1 MKRETWVKAW
11 AALAVSVALGAC
23 GGDGGNNGGNN
34 GGNGAGSGG
43 GNGGAGTPSMPET
56 PSTPGNPETPATPQ
70 AVTYLGVISFGD
82 TLAVTLDAPAA
93 GQVRI
98 RFSDSAFGLAGAV
111 IGHYVKNGN
120 VYTVSALEADSAEPP
135 PAFVTAL
142 LGSVTASFTVSGTT
156 LTGEI
161 SGLPKQLGNGKLSGQ
176 VTASSVSTPVTAA
189 DLAGTYTFL
198 RGQSTYYAS
207 SGNLQI
213 QYGMGGQM
221 RVGADGTVRLCQA
234 GTYSDTCSM
243 GLAGTLALADQTRYP
258 GAYTLTLGGKVWGQV
273 FPLKTNGVT
282 ALYLDHLQ
290 LDSAG
295 NRMTGTGV
303 FRPAQTLT
311 ASQVAGQWVCRQP
324 GVSYAAVTG
333 LGISA
338 ALDGSM
344 QEETLTISGTGSV
357 TSAGTGQVA
366 SLALNRAN
374 NLLGVSS
381 PAAIPGTMYADWT
394 VPAVPPNTVTGLRTQ
409 VFMPLDEN
417 SMAYYAEVTSKPTD
431 PRNWTF
437 VVQGM
442 CRKG

>member
-1 MKRETWVKAW
+1 MKRGIRARAW
-11 AALAVSVALGAC
+11 AVLAISVALGAC
-23 GGDGGNNGGNN
+23 GGDGGSGT
-34 GGNGAGSGG
+34 GSGG
-43 GNGGAGTPSMPET
+43 GNGGSDGNGGAVTPST
-56 PSTPGNPETPATPQ
+56 PSTPGTPGNPETPTTPQ
-70 AVTYLGVISFGD
+70 SVSYLGVISFGD

-111 IGHYVKNGN
+111 VGHYVKTGN
-120 VYTVSALEADSAEPP
+120 VYTVSALEVDSADPP

-161 SGLPKQLGNGKLSGQ
+161 SGLPKQLGDGKLSGH

-198 RGQSTYYAS
+198 RGQSTYYTA
-207 SGNLQI
+207 SGNLQV

-221 RVGADGTVRLCQA
+221 RVSADGTVRMCQA
-234 GTYSDTCSM
+234 GPYSDACGM
-243 GLAGTLALADQTRYP
+243 GYNGTLALADQTRYP

-273 FPLKTNGVT
+273 FPLRTNGVT
-282 ALYLDHLQ
+282 SLYLDHLQ
-290 LDSAG
+290 LDGGG
-295 NRMTGTGV
+295 NRITGTGV

-311 ASQVAGQWVCRQP
+311 ASQIAGQWVCRQP

-333 LGISA
+333 IGIRA

-344 QEETLTISGTGSV
+344 QEETLTISGTAEI

-366 SLALNRAN
+366 SLALNQAN
-374 NLLGVSS
+374 NLLGVPS
-381 PAAIPGTMYADWT
+381 PATIPGTLYANWI
-394 VPAVPPNTVTGLRTQ
+394 VPAVPPDTATGLRTQ
-409 VFMPLDEN
+409 VFMPLDERN
-417 SMAYYAEVTSKPTD
+417 MAYYAEVNSKPTD
-431 PRNWTF
+431 PVSWTV
-437 VVQGM
+437 VVQGT
-442 CRKG
+442 CQKG

>member
-1 MKRETWVKAW
+1 MKLEHLAKAW
-11 AALAVSVALGAC
+11 AAVAVSVVLGAC
-23 GGDGGNNGGNN
+23 GGGGGNDS
-34 GGNGAGSGG
+34 GNGTGSGG
-43 GNGGAGTPSMPET
+43 GNGGAVTPSTPET
-56 PSTPGNPETPATPQ
+56 PVTPGNPETPAMPQ

-82 TLAVTLDAPAA
+82 TLAVTLDAPVA

-111 IGHYVKNGN
+111 IGHYVKNGS
-120 VYTVSALEADSAEPP
+120 VYTVSALEADSAEPT

-161 SGLPKQLGNGKLSGQ
+161 SGLPKQLGDGKLSGQ
-176 VTASSVSTPVTAA
+176 VTASSASTPVPPAEV
-189 DLAGTYTFL
+189 AGTYTFL
-198 RGQSTYYAS
+198 RGQSTYYTR
-207 SGNLQI
+207 SGNLQV

-221 RVGADGTVRLCQA
+221 RVGADGTVRMCQA
-234 GTYSDTCSM
+234 GPYSDTCNM

-273 FPLKTNGVT
+273 FPLRTNGVT
-282 ALYLDHLQ
+282 SLYLDHLQ
-290 LDSAG
+290 LDTGG
-295 NRMTGTGV
+295 NRVTGTGV

-333 LGISA
+333 IGIRA

-344 QEETLTISGTGSV
+344 QQETLTISGAGAV

-366 SLALNRAN
+366 SLALNEAN
-374 NLLGVSS
+374 NLLGFSS
-381 PAAIPGTMYADWT
+381 PTTIPGTMYADWI
-394 VPAVPPNTVTGLRTQ
+394 VPAVPPNMITGLRTQ

-417 SMAYYAEVTSKPTD
+417 SMAYYAEVKSKPTD
-431 PRNWTF
+431 PVNWSF

>member
-1 MKRETWVKAW
+1 MKRESLVKAW

-23 GGDGGNNGGNN
+23 GGDGGNNGGN
-34 GGNGAGSGG
+34 GTGSGGSGG
-43 GNGGAGTPSMPET
+43 GNGGAVTPDT
-56 PSTPGNPETPATPQ
+56 PSTPGTPETPATPQ

-98 RFSDSAFGLAGAV
+98 RFSDSAFGLSGAV

-120 VYTVSALEADSAEPP
+120 VYTVSTLEADSAEPP

-142 LGSVTASFTVSGTT
+142 LGAVTASFTVSGTT

-161 SGLPKQLGNGKLSGQ
+161 TGLPKQLGDGKLSGQ

-189 DLAGTYTFL
+189 ELAGTYTFL
-198 RGQSTYYAS
+198 RGQSTYYTS
-207 SGNLQI
+207 SGNLQV

-221 RVGADGTVRLCQA
+221 RVGADGTVRMCQA
-234 GTYSDTCSM
+234 GPYSDTCSM
-243 GLAGTLALADQTRYP
+243 GYAGTLALADQTRYP

-273 FPLKTNGVT
+273 FPLRVNGVT
-282 ALYLDHLQ
+282 SLYLDHLQ
-290 LDSAG
+290 LDTGG
-295 NRMTGTGV
+295 NRLTGTGV

-311 ASQVAGQWVCRQP
+311 ASQAAGQWACRQP

-333 LGISA
+333 LGIRA

-344 QEETLTISGTGSV
+344 QEEVLTISDTGQV

-366 SLALNRAN
+366 SLTLNQAN
-374 NLLGVSS
+374 NLLGFSS
-381 PAAIPGTMYADWT
+381 PAAIPGIMYADWI
-394 VPAVPPNTVTGLRTQ
+394 VPAVPPSNVTGLRTQ

-431 PRNWTF
+431 PVNWTF
-437 VVQGM
+437 LVQGT
-442 CRKG
+442 CRKR